1 MRLIWLK
8 CTDMKRL
15 EEGVGRREERAAS
28 GERER
33 EREREREDDFGSTPD
48 FELVKHEPFGRTRE
62 RIYLAF
68 HFVSI

>member
-8 CTDMKRL
+8 MYGHEASRGG
-15 EEGVGRREERAAS
+15 GVKGS
-28 GERER
+28 GSGRER
-33 EREREREDDFGSTPD
+33 WVEREDDFGSTPD